1 MPDAVIEGVFV
12 GTPKEITDSR
22 GTWRSSIFRDRVTGP
37 IAVATEGLAGDRVT
51 QPCHGGPGAAVCV
64 HPSAHY
70 EFWNRTLG
78 MQLAAGSV
86 GENLTLRGLEDRDI
100 FAGDIVR
107 VGTALLEVSGPR
119 IPCANQARRVGRT
132 DWIQQTIRENRTGFY
147 LRVLEPGILQ
157 QGDRWLLEE
166 RPNEDASITSINRCA
181 YLVFD
186 EAYARRILTMR
197 GLEPWW
203 KEQMQE
209 KLSPEADHWTEMMA
223 NGPETPS

>member
-1 MPDAVIEGVFV
+1 MPDALIEAVFV

-22 GTWRSSIFRDRVTGP
+22 GTWRSSIFRDRVKGP
-37 IAVATEGLAGDRVT
+37 IAVASGGLAGDRVT
-51 QPCHGGPGAAVCV
+51 QPYHGGPGAAVCV

-78 MQLAAGSV
+78 MRLAAGSV
-86 GENLTLRGLEDRDI
+86 GENLTLRGLADDDV

-107 VGTALLEVSGPR
+107 VGTVLLEVSGPR

-132 DWIQQTIRENRTGFY
+132 DWIRQTIRENRTGFY

-157 QGDRWLLEE
+157 EGDPWRLQE
-166 RPNEDASITSINRCA
+166 RPNEDASIAAINRCA
-181 YLVFD
+181 YLAFD
-186 EAYARRILTMR
+186 ETYARRILAMR
-197 GLEPWW
+197 GLESWW

-209 KLSPEADHWTEMMA
+209 QLSREPDHWTEAMA
-223 NGPETPS
+223 SQPDPSS